1 VNEFFG
7 MDITMDI
14 AWILQPINVPTEKL
28 LLLCKQMVVVFN
40 IPFFFEKD
48 WKLVYFTIESVL
60 ETV

>member
-1 VNEFFG
+1 
-7 MDITMDI
+7 MDI